1 MGRIVEWFIH
11 NSVAANLLMVLII
24 IGGVTTFPA
33 LDKQFFPERKLNQ
46 ITINVVYPGAGP
58 TEVEQ
63 QICIRIEEALGDVDG
78 IDELRSVASEGL
90 GTVTIDVDS
99 SFDSLRVLNDVK
111 SKIDGIT
118 TFPAEAERPT
128 ISERLWKSRMIS
140 IGLAGD
146 IGEANLKELGEQ
158 IREELVELP
167 NVQVVELR
175 SPRAYEMSIEVS
187 ELDLRRF
194 GITFQQVANAV
205 KGSSLNLPAGKL
217 RTENGDI
224 SIQTRAQ
231 AYEASEFENIVLQSD
246 FDGSSL
252 TVGDIATVTDG
263 FEEVDVVSFFN
274 GKPSLALD
282 VYVTTKPNV
291 LRTSAE
297 VYSYVE
303 SVKPRLP
310 AGVELVV
317 WNDMSIGF
325 KDRLSTL
332 ANNGLSGLLLV
343 FIVLLLFLRPLLAF
357 WVSVGIGVAFLGAI
371 WLLPMTDTS
380 LNMVSLF
387 AFILILGIL
396 VDDAIIVAESIYTYQ
411 NKGHGGIKGAILG
424 TQVVIKP
431 VWFAVLTTMVVFGL
445 FYFLPEEQTESVQ
458 IANVV
463 MAALMFS
470 LIESMLILPVH
481 LAHMKPEQPG
491 KYAILK
497 PLEKL
502 REKLAY
508 YMEALTY
515 KYYKPILIKC
525 INNGRFTLAAFFL
538 VFMIPATYF
547 SAGWLPLSFFPTVP
561 GDYLSAT
568 VVMQEGTPFADL
580 EDVREKLE
588 TQAYKLQQE
597 VNIDDEAI
605 LITNIQS
612 QAYGTQVRVTV
623 QTENVVE
630 RGIPLGEL
638 QQRWIKLV
646 GPIPLAKDF
655 DVRYTIGNWG
665 KDIELQ
671 VAADEVDSLNK
682 LTAELRQELAGFAG
696 VYNMRDSLD
705 TPRPEIELRLKPLA
719 EVLNITSADLARQV
733 RRAFYGE
740 EVQRIPRLREDVKV
754 MVRYP
759 ESERSGIEQMMNM
772 RVRAPDGIEIPF
784 ESVAEVTFVD
794 SYTRIDRTDR
804 QRVAK
809 VSADTQAGF
818 SAGEII
824 RSVLTKNKAEWS
836 RKYPDASVKMYGEQE
851 QSQEFRQ
858 AMTRLLGIGMVI
870 IFALMAIVFKSY
882 WQPILIV
889 SAIPYGMVGAI
900 FGHVFLG
907 INLSMFSLL
916 GIVACAG
923 VVVNDNL
930 VLIDRVNQLRD
941 QGFELREALINGAT
955 DRFRAIVLT
964 SVTTF
969 VGLVPIMMETSI
981 QAQFLIPMV
990 ASLAFGVLF
999 ASFVTLMMVPALYLV
1014 GERYKLKLESI
1025 IDRGKREIIGLLGVK

>member
-1 MGRIVEWFIH
+1 VSRIVEWFIH

-46 ITINVVYPGAGP
+46 ITVNVVYPGAGP
-58 TEVEQ
+58 AEVEQ

-78 IDELRSVASEGL
+78 IDEVRSIAREGS
-90 GTVTIDVDS
+90 GQVTIDVS
-99 SFDSLRVLNDVK
+99 SGFDSLRVLNEVK

-118 TFPAEAERPT
+118 TFPAESERPPIT
-128 ISERLWKSRMIS
+128 ERLWKSRMIS

-158 IREELVELP
+158 IRSELVELP
-167 NVQVVELR
+167 NIQVVELR
-175 SPRAYEMSIEVS
+175 EPRAYEMSIEVS
-187 ELDLRRF
+187 EFDLRRF
-194 GITFQQVANAV
+194 GLTFEQVANAV

-224 SIQTRAQ
+224 SVQTRAQ
-231 AYEASEFENIVLQSD
+231 AYEAYDFEKIVLQSD

-252 TVGDIATVTDG
+252 SVGDIATVTDG
-263 FEEVDVVSFFN
+263 FEEADVVSYFN
-274 GKPSLALD
+274 SKPSLALD
-282 VYVTTKPNV
+282 IYVTTKPNV
-291 LRTSAE
+291 LRTSEE
-297 VYSYVE
+297 VYKYVE
-303 SVKPRLP
+303 GVKPRLP

-317 WNDMSIGF
+317 WRDMSIGF

-332 ANNGLSGLLLV
+332 VSNGLSGLLLV

-371 WLLPMTDTS
+371 WFLPLSDTS

-411 NKGHGGIKGAILG
+411 NKGHGGVKGAILG

-431 VWFAVLTTMVVFGL
+431 VWFAVITTMVVFGL
-445 FYFLPEEQTESVQ
+445 FYFLPEEQAEPVQ
-458 IANVV
+458 MANVV

-481 LAHMKPEQPG
+481 LAHMKPEQKG

-497 PLEKL
+497 PLETL
-502 REKLAY
+502 RGKLAE
-508 YMEALTY
+508 YMELLTY
-515 KYYKPILIKC
+515 KYYKPLLTKC
-525 INNGRFTLAAFFL
+525 LNHGRYTLAVFFL
-538 VFMIPATYF
+538 LFMIPATYF

-561 GDYLSAT
+561 GDFLAAS

-588 TQAYKLQQE
+588 TQAYKLKQE
-597 VNIDDEAI
+597 VNVEGEPI
-605 LITNIQS
+605 LITNVQS
-612 QAYGTQVRVTV
+612 ESYGTQVRVTLQV
-623 QTENVVE
+623 ENAVE
-630 RGIPLGEL
+630 RGIPIPVL
-638 QQRWIKLV
+638 QQRWIELI

-671 VAADEVDSLNK
+671 VAADTTDSLTK
-682 LTAELRQELAGFAG
+682 LTAEVRQELASYAG
-696 VYNMRDSLD
+696 IYNMRDSLD

-772 RVRAPDGIEIPF
+772 RVRAPDGREIPF

-804 QRVAK
+804 QRIAR
-809 VSADTQAGF
+809 VSADTQKGF
-818 SAGEII
+818 AAGEIV
-824 RSVLTKNKAEWS
+824 RSVLVKNQAEWL
-836 RKYPDASVKMYGEQE
+836 RKYPDATVKMFGEQE
-851 QSQEFRQ
+851 QSQEFAQ
-858 AMTRLLGIGMVI
+858 SMMRLLGVGTIVI
-870 IFALMAIVFKSY
+870 FGLMAIVFKSY

-889 SAIPYGMVGAI
+889 AAIPYGMVGAI

-916 GIVACAG
+916 GIIACAG

-930 VLIDRVNQLRD
+930 VLVDRVNQLRD
-941 QGFELREALINGAT
+941 QGMELRDALITGAT

-969 VGLVPIMMETSI
+969 IGLVPIMMETSI

-999 ASFVTLMMVPALYLV
+999 ATFVTLMMVPALYLV

-1025 IDRGKREIIGLLGVK
+1025 IDRGKREVIGLLGVK